1 MKAQLMRYHET
12 VFLFKQN
19 FGVNKLNFFHHLSSV
34 GGNFYNLQEHFG
46 AIQGLDEDIT
56 SVVTPEI

>member
-1 MKAQLMRYHET
+1 MRYHET

-19 FGVNKLNFFHHLSSV
+19 FGVNKLNFFHHLLSV

-46 AIQGLDEDIT
+46 AIQGLGEDIT